1 MTHDEPQL
9 NQPMHQPI
17 YDRRTAETRP
27 CADHE
32 KRITINERA
41 TSTVERTMEAVSTK
55 LDLILAQ
62 ITKVAILEEKHSNLI
77 LDNDRAHKKIAD
89 ISEKLDRLSEDTRGF
104 MKYTEGQNKVLWAIG
119 SVVLGLLIKAL
130 FFASSHGMTP

>member
-1 MTHDEPQL
+1 MPAPTC
-9 NQPMHQPI
+9 
-17 YDRRTAETRP
+17 AEHAKSISDQGQRLALT
-27 CADHE
+27 
-32 KRITINERA
+32 ER
-41 TSTVERTMEAVSTK
+41 SVVSIERTMEAVSTK
-55 LDLILAQ
+55 MDILIGTM
-62 ITKVAILEEKHSNLI
+62 TKVALLEEKHGNQQQ
-77 LDNDRAHKKIAD
+77 DVTRAHAKIAD